1 MLFATHIAE
10 DFIVQKVQ
18 RGDFENWE
26 DFRKLILMWNR
37 IDALQHEYVRP
48 SEFFNEVKAVVNDSL
63 KTPRKFMLNVQRLES
78 SIRAHAMDKDGSMN
92 SFEGENL
99 QCTAAEDKVSQL
111 VWLLIEA
118 IAAVGLDRS
127 KCRVVEDH
135 FCDVAGHDLLPST
148 VAEYRF
154 EWQQLMQLECSRT

>member
-1 MLFATHIAE
+1 M
-10 DFIVQKVQ
+10 
-18 RGDFENWE
+18 
-26 DFRKLILMWNR
+26 M
-37 IDALQHEYVRP
+37 
-48 SEFFNEVKAVVNDSL
+48 
-63 KTPRKFMLNVQRLES
+63 NVQRLES
-78 SIRAHAMDKDGSMN
+78 SIRAHVMDKDGPMN
-92 SFEGENL
+92 TFEGEN
-99 QCTAAEDKVSQL
+99 QQYAAADDKISPL

-154 EWQQLMQLECSRT
+154 KWQQLMQL